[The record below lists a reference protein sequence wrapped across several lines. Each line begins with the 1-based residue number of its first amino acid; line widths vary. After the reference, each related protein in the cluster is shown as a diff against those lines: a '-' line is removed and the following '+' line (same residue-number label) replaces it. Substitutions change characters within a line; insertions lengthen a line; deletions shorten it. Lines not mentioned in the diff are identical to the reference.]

1 MKRLLSLLT
10 VLLVIVLLCSCS
22 YSPVS
27 FLPTE
32 QLTGASDSV
41 EANTKNTGD
50 PFVELS
56 VFDDSESDALA
67 FLGEPTD
74 ASIHSEDGEF
84 EYEGYSYLGMLGEF
98 EFESYASELPDGG
111 KKIRSMVFSYYYPG
125 AYNWKPNGPDE
136 IYSPNADDLK
146 TAQQNWDAIV
156 QHYTELYGEP
166 VYQNNKKMI
175 WAKEKRMQYTEFI
188 AIEEGY
194 NRDAFV
200 IYCYIEQI

>member
-22 YSPVS
+22 YSPVP

-32 QLTGASDSV
+32 QLTGASDSI

-74 ASIHSEDGEF
+74 TSIGSKASEF
-84 EYEGYSYLGMLGEF
+84 EYEYYSYLGMLGEL
-98 EFESYASELPDGG
+98 EFESYASESSESD
-111 KKIRSMVFSYYYPG
+111 KKLTGIIFAFYYPG

-136 IYSPNADDLK
+136 VYSPNADDLK
-146 TAQQNWDAIV
+146 TAQQNWDAVV

-166 VYQNNKKMI
+166 VYQGNEKKI
-175 WAKEKRMQYTEFI
+175 WVKEKRMQYTEFI
-188 AIEEGY
+188 SIEEDY
-194 NRDAFV
+194 NRKAFV
-200 IYCYIEQI
+200 IYCSIEQF